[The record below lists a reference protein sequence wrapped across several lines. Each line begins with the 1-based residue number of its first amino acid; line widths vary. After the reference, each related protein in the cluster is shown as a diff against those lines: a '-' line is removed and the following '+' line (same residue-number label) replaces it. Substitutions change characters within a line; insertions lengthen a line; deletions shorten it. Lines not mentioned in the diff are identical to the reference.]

1 MMNDLEMRVR
11 CLEMA
16 ERVMMR
22 CHINNADD
30 ILVLFE
36 KLYYHVNTRLSP
48 ACPEAPEEDQK
59 ELSYAAPFQPSSDLK
74 SDRVEKSS
82 SVLKGKPGKTILD

>member
-1 MMNDLEMRVR
+1 MDALEFRIR

-16 ERVMMR
+16 ERLHMR
-22 CHINNADD
+22 SADNNFQN
-30 ILVLFE
+30 ILETFRKIENDLG
-36 KLYYHVNTRLSP
+36 TRLSP

-59 ELSYAAPFQPSSDLK
+59 ELSRTAPFQPSGSRLDY
-74 SDRVEKSS
+74 VEKSS